1 MAEHLQLPTEMMLP
15 DAGLHPDQASLHVG
29 KPRFHLAA
37 RALLSQKQSHRA
49 CRGLRRGTIDP
60 DHGNRAVEFLWHG
73 VLLELAAPAS
83 FLAAGLEHGR
93 TIPLAEVGHSILL

>member
-37 RALLSQKQSHRA
+37 RALLSQHNRTALVVAYDVERSIPITATALLSFCGMA
-49 CRGLRRGTIDP
+49 CSLSWRP
-60 DHGNRAVEFLWHG
+60 P
-73 VLLELAAPAS
+73 PA
-83 FLAAGLEHGR
+83 F
-93 TIPLAEVGHSILL
+93 